1 MNNKAWPPS
10 PPEVLPEELPIAAK
24 TADPEPPAREKP
36 KRLPPN
42 ITPEP
47 A

>member
-1 MNNKAWPPS
+1 VAAFAPGS
-10 PPEVLPEELPIAAK
+10 AAEELPIAAK